1 MTNLLR
7 HRILLVIAGISTALM
22 LHACSSAEG
31 AGAKKSVDDIYSAG
45 KKSFDDGNYLDA
57 QSQFDVIK
65 LQYPASQYA
74 DDAQYYTAE
83 INFERGEYIMAAFN
97 YNQVRRSYPS
107 SEFVREAMFKA
118 AQCYE
123 KIALP
128 ADRDQENT
136 RKAIQA
142 YTDFQAL
149 FVRDSLSLEA
159 SKRIRELRDRLAER
173 FWLIA
178 DHYLLTLSRKAAMIQ
193 LDAIVDEYPDTKW
206 FEPALVKKIEL
217 LTELERIDEA
227 RTAISTYR
235 RTVKQPQQQA
245 VVDAIE
251 RGLR

>member
-1 MTNLLR
+1 MN
-7 HRILLVIAGISTALM
+7 HRIVIVAICLSVLVYASS
-22 LHACSSAEG
+22 CSSSG
-31 AGAKKSVDDIYSAG
+31 GSSAKKSVDDIFDAG

-57 QSQFDVIK
+57 QTQFDVIK

-83 INFERGEYIMAAFN
+83 INYQRGEYIMAAFN

-107 SEFVREAMFKA
+107 SEFVRDAMFKA

-193 LDAIVDEYPDTKW
+193 LDAIIDEYPDTKW
-206 FEPALVKKIEL
+206 LESALVKKIEL
-217 LTELERIDEA
+217 LVDLNRTDEA
-227 RTAISTYR
+227 RTTIATFR
-235 RTVKQPQQQA
+235 RLIKQPQQQS

-251 RGLR
+251 RGL

>member
-1 MTNLLR
+1 MKVFTLIAVV
-7 HRILLVIAGISTALM
+7 ILAS
-22 LHACSSAEG
+22 CSSSDSAST
-31 AGAKKSVDDIYSAG
+31 KKSVDDIFEAG

-57 QSQFDVIK
+57 QAQFDVIK

-83 INFERGEYIMAAFN
+83 INYERGEFIMAAFN

-107 SEFVREAMFKA
+107 SEYVRDAMFKA

-142 YTDFQAL
+142 YTDFQSL

-159 SKRIRELRDRLAER
+159 AKHIRELRDRLAER

-178 DHYLLTLSRKAAMIQ
+178 DHYLLTLSRKAALIQ

-206 FEPALVKKIEL
+206 LEPALVKKIEL
-217 LTELERIDEA
+217 LVELKRTDDA
-227 RTAISTYR
+227 RAAITTYR
-235 RTVKQPQQQA
+235 RLIKQPQQQP

-251 RGLR
+251 RGLQ

>member
-1 MTNLLR
+1 MSYRCTISVCNL
-7 HRILLVIAGISTALM
+7 IALVILAS
-22 LHACSSAEG
+22 CSSSDG
-31 AGAKKSVDDIYSAG
+31 ASAKKSVDEIFEAG

-57 QSQFDVIK
+57 QAQFDVIK

-83 INFERGEYIMAAFN
+83 INFERGEFIMAAFN

-107 SEFVREAMFKA
+107 SEYVRESMFKA

-142 YTDFQAL
+142 YTDFQSL

-159 SKRIRELRDRLAER
+159 AKHIRDLRDRLAER
-173 FWLIA
+173 FWLVA
-178 DHYLLTLSRKAAMIQ
+178 DHYLLTLSRKAALIQ
-193 LDAIVDEYPDTKW
+193 LDAIIDEYPDTKW
-206 FEPALVKKIEL
+206 LEPALVKKIEL
-217 LTELERIDEA
+217 LVELKKTDDA
-227 RTAISTYR
+227 RAAIATYR
-235 RTVKQPQQQA
+235 RLIKQPQQQT

-251 RGLR
+251 RGL

>member
-1 MTNLLR
+1 MKR
-7 HRILLVIAGISTALM
+7 LLVIVFITFGTMFVVGS
-22 LHACSSAEG
+22 CSSSDASS
-31 AGAKKSVDDIYSAG
+31 AKKSVDDIYAAG

-57 QSQFDVIK
+57 QAQFDVIK

-74 DDAQYYTAE
+74 DDAQYFTAE
-83 INFERGEYIMAAFN
+83 INFERGEFIMAAFN

-107 SEFVREAMFKA
+107 SEYVRESMFKA

-159 SKRIRELRDRLAER
+159 SKHIRELRDRLAER

-178 DHYLLTLSRKAAMIQ
+178 DHYLLTISRKAAMIQ
-193 LDAIVDEYPDTKW
+193 LDAIIDEYPDTKW
-206 FEPALVKKIEL
+206 LEPALVKKIEL
-217 LTELERIDEA
+217 LVELQRIDEA
-227 RTAISTYR
+227 RTSIATYR
-235 RTVKQPQQQA
+235 RLIKQPQQQS

-251 RGLR
+251 RGL

>member
-1 MTNLLR
+1 MN
-7 HRILLVIAGISTALM
+7 HRIIIVAICLSVLVYASS
-22 LHACSSAEG
+22 CSSSG
-31 AGAKKSVDDIYSAG
+31 GSSAKKSVDDIFDAG

-57 QSQFDVIK
+57 QTQFDVIK

-83 INFERGEYIMAAFN
+83 INYQRGEYIMAAFN

-107 SEFVREAMFKA
+107 SEFVRDAMFKA

-193 LDAIVDEYPDTKW
+193 LDAIIDEYPDTKW
-206 FEPALVKKIEL
+206 LESALVKKIEL
-217 LTELERIDEA
+217 LVDLNRTDEA
-227 RTAISTYR
+227 RTAIATFR
-235 RTVKQPQQQA
+235 RLIKQPQQQS

-251 RGLR
+251 RGL

>member
-1 MTNLLR
+1 MHTMKRLPVIVFITVST
-7 HRILLVIAGISTALM
+7 ILLGS
-22 LHACSSAEG
+22 CSSSESSS
-31 AGAKKSVDDIYSAG
+31 AKKSVDDIYTAG
-45 KKSFDDGNYLDA
+45 KASFDNGNYLDA
-57 QSQFDVIK
+57 QAQFDVIK

-83 INFERGEYIMAAFN
+83 INFERGEFIMAAFN

-107 SEFVREAMFKA
+107 SEYVRESMFKA

-193 LDAIVDEYPDTKW
+193 LDAIIDEYPDTKW
-206 FEPALVKKIEL
+206 LEPALVKKIEL
-217 LTELERIDEA
+217 LVELQRIDEA
-227 RTAISTYR
+227 RTSIATYR
-235 RTVKQPQQQA
+235 RLIKQPQQQS

-251 RGLR
+251 RGL

>member
-1 MTNLLR
+1 MN
-7 HRILLVIAGISTALM
+7 HRIIIVAICLSVLVYASS
-22 LHACSSAEG
+22 CSSSG
-31 AGAKKSVDDIYSAG
+31 GSSAKKSVDDIFDAG

-57 QSQFDVIK
+57 QTQFDVIK
-65 LQYPASQYA
+65 LQYPAAQYA

-83 INFERGEYIMAAFN
+83 INYQRGEYIMAAFN

-107 SEFVREAMFKA
+107 SEFFRDAMFKA

-193 LDAIVDEYPDTKW
+193 LDAIIDEYPDTKW
-206 FEPALVKKIEL
+206 LESALVKKIEL
-217 LTELERIDEA
+217 LVDLNRTDEA
-227 RTAISTYR
+227 RTAIATFR
-235 RTVKQPQQQA
+235 RLIKQPQQQS

-251 RGLR
+251 RGL

>member
-1 MTNLLR
+1 MN
-7 HRILLVIAGISTALM
+7 HRIIIVAICLSVLVYASS
-22 LHACSSAEG
+22 CSSSG
-31 AGAKKSVDDIYSAG
+31 GSSAKKSVDDIFDAG

-57 QSQFDVIK
+57 QTQFDVIK

-83 INFERGEYIMAAFN
+83 INYQRGEYIMAAFN

-107 SEFVREAMFKA
+107 SEFVRDAMFKA

-193 LDAIVDEYPDTKW
+193 LDAIIDEYPDTKW
-206 FEPALVKKIEL
+206 LESALVKKIEL
-217 LTELERIDEA
+217 LVDLNRTDEA
-227 RTAISTYR
+227 RTTIATFR
-235 RTVKQPQQQA
+235 RLIKQPQQQS

-251 RGLR
+251 RGL

>member
-1 MTNLLR
+1 MNY
-7 HRILLVIAGISTALM
+7 RIIIVALCMSVLLVASS
-22 LHACSSAEG
+22 CSSSEG
-31 AGAKKSVDDIYSAG
+31 TSAKKSVDDIFTTG

-83 INFERGEYIMAAFN
+83 INYQRGEYIMAAFN

-107 SEFVREAMFKA
+107 SEFVRDAMFKA

-193 LDAIVDEYPDTKW
+193 LDAIIDEYPDTKW
-206 FEPALVKKIEL
+206 LESALVKKIEL
-217 LTELERIDEA
+217 LVELNRTDEA
-227 RTAISTYR
+227 RTTIATYR
-235 RTVKQPQQQA
+235 RLIKQPQQQS

-251 RGLR
+251 RGL

>member
-1 MTNLLR
+1 MN
-7 HRILLVIAGISTALM
+7 HRIIIVAICLNVLVYASS
-22 LHACSSAEG
+22 CSSSG
-31 AGAKKSVDDIYSAG
+31 GSSAKKSVDDIFDAG

-57 QSQFDVIK
+57 QTQFDVIK

-83 INFERGEYIMAAFN
+83 INYQRGEYIMAAFN

-107 SEFVREAMFKA
+107 SEFVRDAMFKA

-193 LDAIVDEYPDTKW
+193 LDAIIDEYPDTKW
-206 FEPALVKKIEL
+206 LESALVKKIEL
-217 LTELERIDEA
+217 LVDLNRTDEA
-227 RTAISTYR
+227 RTTIATFR
-235 RTVKQPQQQA
+235 RLIKQPQQQS

-251 RGLR
+251 RGL

>member
-1 MTNLLR
+1 MKLSHLHDTMMT
-7 HRILLVIAGISTALM
+7 IAICVLFAGLASSCSTSDSV
-22 LHACSSAEG
+22 SS
-31 AGAKKSVDDIYSAG
+31 KKTVDDIYSAG
-45 KKSFDDGNYLDA
+45 KKAFDDGNYLEA
-57 QSQFDVIK
+57 QAQFDVIK

-107 SEFVREAMFKA
+107 SDFVRESMFKA
-118 AQCYE
+118 AKCYE

-149 FVRDSLSLEA
+149 YVRDTLTLEA

-178 DHYLLTLSRKAAMIQ
+178 DHYLLTLSRKAAMIH
-193 LDAIVDEYPDTKW
+193 LDAIIDEYPDTKW
-206 FEPALVKKIEL
+206 FEPALVKKIEIL
-217 LTELERIDEA
+217 IDLKRTDEA
-227 RTAISTYR
+227 RAAIAAYR
-235 RTVKQPQQQA
+235 RTIKQPQQQS
-245 VVDAIE
+245 VVDQLE
-251 RGLR
+251 RGL

>member
-1 MTNLLR
+1 MIR
-7 HRILLVIAGISTALM
+7 RIVLVIIAAGSLIALDS
-22 LHACSSAEG
+22 CSSADG
-31 AGAKKSVDDIYSAG
+31 AAAKKSVDDIFAAG
-45 KKSFDDGNYLDA
+45 KKAFDDGNYLDA
-57 QSQFDVIK
+57 QGQFDVIK

-83 INFERGEYIMAAFN
+83 INYERGEYIMAAFN

-107 SEFVREAMFKA
+107 SEFVRESMYKA

-193 LDAIVDEYPDTKW
+193 LDAIIDEYPDTKW
-206 FEPALVKKIEL
+206 LEPALVKKIEL
-217 LTELERIDEA
+217 LVDLKRIDDA
-227 RTAISTYR
+227 RSSIATYR
-235 RTVKQPQQQA
+235 RLIKQPQQQS

-251 RGLR
+251 RGL

>member
-1 MTNLLR
+1 MLYDMN
-7 HRILLVIAGISTALM
+7 HRIIIVAICLSVLVYASS
-22 LHACSSAEG
+22 CSSSG
-31 AGAKKSVDDIYSAG
+31 GSSAKKSVDDIFDAG

-57 QSQFDVIK
+57 QTQFDVIK

-83 INFERGEYIMAAFN
+83 INYQRGEYIMAAFN

-107 SEFVREAMFKA
+107 SEFVRDAMFKA

-193 LDAIVDEYPDTKW
+193 LDAIIDEYPDTKW
-206 FEPALVKKIEL
+206 LESALVKKIEL
-217 LTELERIDEA
+217 LVDLNRTDEA
-227 RTAISTYR
+227 RTTIATFR
-235 RTVKQPQQQA
+235 RLIKQPQQQS

-251 RGLR
+251 RGL